1 MCVSLLVR
9 ECVYVCSV
17 SVCVCV
23 RVACVRCVAERRT
36 GLCGR
41 VLVVHG
47 EVHTLLR
54 LQEAVTRSREDET
67 ATLTGNAIKVNTNK
81 ID

>member
-1 MCVSLLVR
+1 
-9 ECVYVCSV
+9 VC
-17 SVCVCV
+17 VCVCV
-23 RVACVRCVAERRT
+23 RVRACERRT

-81 ID
+81 IN